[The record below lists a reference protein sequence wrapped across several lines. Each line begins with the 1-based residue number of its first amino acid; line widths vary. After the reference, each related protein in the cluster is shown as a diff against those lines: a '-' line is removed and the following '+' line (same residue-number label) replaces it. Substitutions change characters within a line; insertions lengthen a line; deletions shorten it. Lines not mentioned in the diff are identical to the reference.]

1 MNIFFNSRINANQS
15 LLNVL
20 FGQQQKAASSQNTG
34 CRGTRDTLTISASGK
49 EKLTKSTS
57 GRTHNTSIDSSI
69 DLKSYIASAKKTNQ
83 ELIENAGTQINAKT
97 SEYMSTGKAFRAAL
111 TEKYSKLAA
120 EAKTHSNPENYIH
133 SKYFDKS
140 SEYYETNLTDTE
152 RRIAYNYEMQM
163 CRTGKINGVNYQ
175 DSLFRGIEVD
185 GDSVDS
191 DKIQFERALVNSQ
204 ISNILKQAGVDTS
217 SITKDCTFTV
227 DPYSYEIT
235 VDGVDEETKV
245 LMQNALNVG
254 NNGKNLYKHIYYCST
269 QDGCE
274 SSQVTEESK
283 MKYEAYH
290 QVYSYTGY
298 ELDKL
303 EEKNGTYYTKS
314 GENILDLSE
323 KEKYLLKA
331 ATDVEKFLHKATG
344 GSVSLGD
351 LSVENATIHGL
362 PKTLDDLL
370 NNPGGNL
377 TYQDYASDIR
387 EILAYNR
394 TQHKDIMS
402 ELNVQFF
409 MADGTI
415 QIKK

>member
-20 FGQQQKAASSQNTG
+20 FGQQQKAASRQNTG
-34 CRGTRDTLTISASGK
+34 CRGIRDTLTISASGK

-97 SEYMSTGKAFRAAL
+97 SEYMSTGKAFREAL

-140 SEYYETNLTDTE
+140 SEYYEANLTDTE

-163 CRTGKINGVNYQ
+163 CRTGKINGVN
-175 DSLFRGIEVD
+175 
-185 GDSVDS
+185 
-191 DKIQFERALVNSQ
+191 SQ

-217 SITKDCTFTV
+217 SIKEECTFTV

-303 EEKNGTYYTKS
+303 EEKNGTYYTES
-314 GENILDLSE
+314 GENILDLVDKAVEDSGKVP
-323 KEKYLLKA
+323 KEFKQQMKNWIHDLVSTISTRGWNNVPDMTLSILYGKSGLK
-331 ATDVEKFLHKATG
+331 DMNQL
-344 GSVSLGD
+344 
-351 LSVENATIHGL
+351 I
-362 PKTLDDLL
+362 
-370 NNPGGNL
+370 
-377 TYQDYASDIR
+377 TYQYEADR
-387 EILAYNR
+387 MNR
-394 TQHKDIMS
+394 QWYS
-402 ELNVQFF
+402 VL
-409 MADGTI
+409 
-415 QIKK
+415 